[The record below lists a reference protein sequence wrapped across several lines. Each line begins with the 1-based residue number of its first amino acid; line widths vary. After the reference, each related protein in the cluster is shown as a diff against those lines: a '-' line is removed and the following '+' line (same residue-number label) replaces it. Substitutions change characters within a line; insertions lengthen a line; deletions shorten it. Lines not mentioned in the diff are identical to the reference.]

1 VADALPC
8 RGITGGSTAPMPGG
22 RWRSDVGSSGAFSRP
37 LSDRNLQRVGM
48 KCICTAVRVLRLD
61 ALLKEAC
68 HVAPRKAHA

>member
-1 VADALPC
+1 MISAV
-8 RGITGGSTAPMPGG
+8 
-22 RWRSDVGSSGAFSRP
+22 SR
-37 LSDRNLQRVGM
+37 LSLGCLSAVSLLHLEAADRNLQRVGM